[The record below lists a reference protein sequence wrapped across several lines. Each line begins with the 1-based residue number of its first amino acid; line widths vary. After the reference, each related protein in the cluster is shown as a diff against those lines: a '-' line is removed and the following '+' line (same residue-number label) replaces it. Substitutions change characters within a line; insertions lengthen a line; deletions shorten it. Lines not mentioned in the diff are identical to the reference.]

1 MNDIPKFS
9 GVLAESA
16 LKYVQAYKG
25 KTVVIKFGGELVAQD
40 SVIRNLIRQAV
51 HLKALGAKVL
61 LVHGGGTQI
70 TDELTKAGIESKII
84 GGFRFTT
91 QEALDITHRCLN
103 ELNRKIVNILHEEG
117 SRLGVDVAA
126 FGLGGVDGKLIIA
139 DTLYDEQDRFAGSRT
154 GDIEEVDG
162 ERLMLLC
169 KGNGV
174 PILHPICSA
183 YDGGCMN
190 VNADDVAAAI
200 ATAVDAHRLILCSNI
215 PGVMDKQ
222 KNVISKIYT
231 DEIDAL
237 IADETVT
244 GGMIPKVRAAAETA
258 SDPHVGGV
266 VILDGQNPTAIEKEL
281 FTDEGSGTLILR
293 REIEDEE

>member
-1 MNDIPKFS
+1 MNENTPFA
-9 GVLAESA
+9 GVMAESS

-40 SVIRNLIRQAV
+40 PVIRNLIRQAV
-51 HLKALGAKVL
+51 YLKALGAKVV
-61 LVHGGGTQI
+61 LVHGGGAQI
-70 TDELTKAGIESKII
+70 TEELGKAGIESRII
-84 GGFRFTT
+84 GGFRYTT

-103 ELNRKIVNILHEEG
+103 ELNRRIVNIFHEEAA
-117 SRLGVDVAA
+117 RLGLDSAA
-126 FGLGGVDGKLIIA
+126 YGLGGVDGKLIIA
-139 DTLYDEQDRFAGSRT
+139 DTLYDAEDRFAGSRT

-174 PILHPICSA
+174 PILHPVCSA

-200 ATAVDAHRLILCSNI
+200 ATAIDAHRLILCSNI
-215 PGVMDKQ
+215 PGVLDKGR
-222 KNVISKIYT
+222 VLISKIYT

-244 GGMIPKVRAAAETA
+244 GGMIPKLRAAAETA

-266 VILDGQNPTAIEKEL
+266 VILDGANPTAIEKEL

-293 REIEDEE
+293 RETEDEE